1 LIRVSDLSAHPAL
14 GIDYGDAR
22 IGIAASDPVG
32 IMAHP
37 VETIHR
43 QQQDPLAR
51 ISAIIQQRQ
60 IKTIIL
66 GMPCHLDGREGE
78 SAQKVRRFAAQLQAL
93 HPSLPLHFIDEAYTT
108 VSAAAKLHEAGK
120 NAKKQKSL
128 IDQAAA
134 VEILQLWMDGQA
146 HDPIIRS
153 SFQLDGI

>member
-1 LIRVSDLSAHPAL
+1 MSDHFPHPAL

-32 IMAHP
+32 IMA
-37 VETIHR
+37 
-43 QQQDPLAR
+43 R

-60 IKTIIL
+60 IKTIVIGL
-66 GMPCHLDGREGE
+66 PCHLDGREGE
-78 SAQKVRRFAAQLQAL
+78 SALKARRFAEQLQAL
-93 HPSLPLHFIDEAYTT
+93 HPQIPLHFVDEAYST

-134 VEILQLWMDGQA
+134 VEILNTWMGT
-146 HDPIIRS
+146 
-153 SFQLDGI
+153 

>member
-1 LIRVSDLSAHPAL
+1 MSDHFPHPAL

-43 QQQDPLAR
+43 HQQDPLTR
-51 ISAIIQQRQ
+51 ISAIVQQRQ
-60 IKTIIL
+60 IQTIVIGL
-66 GMPCHLDGREGE
+66 PCHLDGREGE
-78 SAQKVRRFAAQLQAL
+78 SAQKARRFADQLQAL
-93 HPSLPLHFIDEAYTT
+93 HPQIPLHFVDEAYST

-134 VEILQLWMDGQA
+134 VEILNTWMG
-146 HDPIIRS
+146 
-153 SFQLDGI
+153 L

>member
-1 LIRVSDLSAHPAL
+1 LSDHFPHPAL

-43 QQQDPLAR
+43 HQQDPLAR

-60 IKTIIL
+60 IKTIVIGL
-66 GMPCHLDGREGE
+66 PCHLDGREGE
-78 SAQKVRRFAAQLQAL
+78 SALKARRFAEQLQAL
-93 HPSLPLHFIDEAYTT
+93 HPQIPLHFVDEAYST

-134 VEILQLWMDGQA
+134 VEILNTWMG
-146 HDPIIRS
+146 S
-153 SFQLDGI
+153 